1 MSDIRFSPNVE
12 GTDLVLGA
20 HIDKQPTFEFSGSYT
35 IEEIKELSRFKDI
48 SKITG
53 EG

>member
-1 MSDIRFSPNVE
+1 MFDIRFSPDVE
-12 GTDLVLGA
+12 GTDLVLGT
-20 HIDKQPTFEFSGSYT
+20 HIDKQPTFEFSGSIT
-35 IEEIKELSRFKDI
+35 IEESKELSRFKDI